1 MKENILLDL
10 LYSQRLINFVS
21 EFLQTSSMRFD
32 NYRETGHLLC
42 SPLTSPISPHIPHQP
57 PLPSCNMA
65 YHPLFL
71 QRPTDF
77 SVNSLLTQSSSYL
90 PGLGF
95 PSSGSPSPYNLFPK
109 FPGSLAP
116 HFSGTDDILS
126 QSSHMRN
133 PLRSMIPEEDGVV
146 DDPKVTLETKELWEK
161 FHKFGTE
168 MVITKCGR

>member
-1 MKENILLDL
+1 
-10 LYSQRLINFVS
+10 
-21 EFLQTSSMRFD
+21 MRFD
-32 NYRETGHLLC
+32 NLREPGHLLS
-42 SPLTSPISPHIPHQP
+42 SPLTSPPAPHLPPPHP
-57 PLPSCNMA
+57 PHPSTSNMA

-77 SVNSLLTQSSSYL
+77 SVNSLLTQSPSYL

-95 PSSGSPSPYNLFPK
+95 PSAGSHSPYNLFPK
-109 FPGSLAP
+109 FPGALGP
-116 HFSGTDDILS
+116 FSGTEDLLS
-126 QSSHMRN
+126 QSAHLRN
-133 PLRSMIPEEDGVV
+133 PLRSMLPEEDGVV